1 MGMLIALGIAAVFV
15 LWAVAAYN
23 GLVGGRNAIRNAWS
37 QIDVQLRRRHDLVPN
52 LVEAVKDAMD
62 FEQEALTRVIEARNQ
77 AVRAHDGDPKA
88 MAAAESVLGREL
100 GRLLAVVE
108 QYPEL
113 KAHAHVARLLEELT
127 TTENRIGFA
136 RQYHND
142 NVLLYN
148 NRVQMFPSSIIAN
161 LGGFK
166 LESYLEIDDGA
177 RATPRVDLR

>member
-1 MGMLIALGIAAVFV
+1 MGMFVVLGIVVVAA

-23 GLVGGRNAIRNAWS
+23 GLVGARNGIRNAWS

-62 FEQEALTRVIEARNQ
+62 FEQETLTRVIEARNQ
-77 AVRAHDGDPKA
+77 AVKVHDADPKT

-100 GRLLAVVE
+100 GRLMAVVE

-113 KAHAHVARLLEELT
+113 KAHQHVGRLLEELT

-136 RQYHND
+136 RQFHND
-142 NVLLYN
+142 SVLAYN
-148 NRVQMFPSSIIAN
+148 NRVQMFPSSIIAG
-161 LGGFK
+161 LGGFAT
-166 LESYLEIDDGA
+166 EGYLEIEDSA